1 MFLTNLFNF
10 LSDVPTSDTG
20 AGWKEKLITYGLF
33 GLIAV
38 GFVVF
43 MIFQSRSRKKQ
54 QKEMADM
61 LDAVGPGN
69 KVTTIGG
76 ICGIVVEV
84 CPDDNTFIME
94 TGSEASG
101 KCYLK
106 FTKQAIYQTDA
117 VAKPVEKKEEKKE
130 EAPVE
135 ETTAEEVPV
144 VEETVV
150 DWENKDE

>member
-84 CPDDNTFIME
+84 CPEDNTFVME

-117 VAKPVEKKEEKKE
+117 VAKPVEKAEKV

-135 ETTAEEVPV
+135 AEEVPA

-150 DWENKDE
+150 ETEKKDEE